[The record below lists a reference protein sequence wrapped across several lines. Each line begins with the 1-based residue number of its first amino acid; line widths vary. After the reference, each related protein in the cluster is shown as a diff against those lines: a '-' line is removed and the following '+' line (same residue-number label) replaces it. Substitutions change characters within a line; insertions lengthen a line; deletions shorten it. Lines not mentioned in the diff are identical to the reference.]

1 MSAWSVGFIGA
12 GRMGG
17 AIARRLV
24 TGGYDVAVY
33 DPSAAAVD
41 ACVAAGATAAPTAE
55 AAAEGADAVFTS
67 LPLPEH
73 VLATY
78 QQILPKLGATTCC
91 IDVSTID
98 PTTAR
103 ALSDLLGPQRF
114 VACPVGKTPAQAETG
129 ELPLFVGGK
138 QEAIDAVRPLLDR
151 IGSSRHELGTVEAAT
166 AFKLISNLVGM
177 TNLAV
182 LAEGHALAQQV
193 GIPDDAF
200 ATALADTGAASFQ
213 LELRLPWIVAD
224 DYAARFSVD
233 LAAKDLR
240 LAVDAAARAR
250 VPTPVGAQGLS
261 QLVAASAQGYG
272 DEDVIAIAK
281 LLRPR

>member
-1 MSAWSVGFIGA
+1 MSPWSIGFIGA

-24 TGGYDVAVY
+24 SGGYDVSVY
-33 DPSAAAVD
+33 DPSSAAVE
-41 ACVAAGATAAPTAE
+41 ACVAVGAKAAASAE
-55 AAAEGADAVFTS
+55 AAADGADAVFTS

-73 VLATY
+73 VIATY
-78 QQILPKLGATTCC
+78 QAILPKLSQQAYC

-114 VACPVGKTPAQAETG
+114 VACPVGKTPAQAESG
-129 ELPLFVGGK
+129 ELPLFVGGD
-138 QEAIDAVRPLLDR
+138 QAAIEAVRPLLDR

-182 LAEGHALAQQV
+182 LAEGHALARQV
-193 GIPDDAF
+193 GIADDAF
-200 ATALADTGAASFQ
+200 AAALAETGAASFQ

-240 LAVDAAARAR
+240 LAVDAAARAG

-261 QLVAASAQGYG
+261 QLVAATAHGYG
-272 DEDVIAIAK
+272 DEDVVAIAK